1 MGDSVMNDINGV
13 LITPLKIIDTLGG
26 DVMHAMKKGDDGYSS
41 FGEAYFSTIE
51 PGVIKGWKRH
61 HKMTLNLVVPVGAV
75 RFIVFDNRL
84 ESNSFDLFQQVV
96 LSTENYCRLTIP
108 SMLWVGFQ
116 GVDDV
121 TSMLL
126 NIADTEYHP
135 DELDRMDLKDIDFDW
150 SK

>member
-1 MGDSVMNDINGV
+1 MGESLMNGINGV
-13 LITPLKIIDTLGG
+13 LVTPLKIIDTPGG
-26 DVMHAMKKGDDGYSS
+26 DVMHAMKRSDDGYSS

-61 HKMTLNLVVPVGAV
+61 REMTLNLVVPVGAV

-108 SMLWVGFQ
+108 PMLWVGFQ
-116 GVDDV
+116 GIDDE

-126 NIADTEYHP
+126 NIANTEHDP
-135 DELDRMDLKDIDFDW
+135 DEVDHMDLKDIDFDW